1 MIQNNETRSNNL
13 GECYPIKL
21 EEKLDEISIE
31 SSTSADRTILRELY
45 DLALRFF
52 SDHLPLEWHVDSES
66 FDNSTEM
73 IASVYL
79 AREALTLSRSRMVW
93 DLSMLGFRFKDTKFE
108 HLLGLIHAAIC
119 ISIIDIDIG
128 FGARERLKA
137 RESQRHGF
145 QVNMAEKP
153 EFEVKMEE
161 IKGWES
167 VPYSSELQEA
177 GVGLDMAKKLRDDV
191 FEFGRWLTIP
201 YAFEFQE
208 AGIEFKKAK
217 ELTDTHF
224 YGYWNEDEMDGVE
237 LKTKFKRLI
246 CPDKIDRWKSIP
258 YGKVLRGAGVEFN
271 KAEQFKRLFDL
282 REFDDWNIHGAT
294 ELEEAGIKFK
304 TARRPGFSIK
314 FDNGLMEISPLTIE
328 DHTETYLRNLIAYE
342 QYCDEDIGFDLN
354 YVTNYVRF
362 MDDLINSPKDVQLLR
377 RRRIIRN
384 LLGDDEVVSNTF
396 KRLGQH
402 ITISTSSSVYART
415 SMAVNMHCSKRWNV
429 WVAKLRREYFG
440 SPWALL
446 SFLAALLLLA
456 LAITQTIFSIIP

>member
-1 MIQNNETRSNNL
+1 MLLAIGPYSVGQRFMQAHKLRYLEQMLGRTKGSEETYIR
-13 GECYPIKL
+13 
-21 EEKLDEISIE
+21 
-31 SSTSADRTILRELY
+31 ALREL
-45 DLALRFF
+45 
-52 SDHLPLEWHVDSES
+52 EES
-66 FDNSTEM
+66 
-73 IASVYL
+73 
-79 AREALTLSRSRMVW
+79 ARKCYVE
-93 DLSMLGFRFKDTKFE
+93 
-108 HLLGLIHAAIC
+108 C
-119 ISIIDIDIG
+119 ISQTSDEFVKMMLLDGCFIIELFRKDIG

-153 EFEVKMEE
+153 AFEVKMEE

-167 VPYSSELQEA
+167 FPYSSELQEA
-177 GVGLDMAKKLRDDV
+177 GVGFDMAKKLRDDV

-282 REFDDWNIHGAT
+282 RE
-294 ELEEAGIKFK
+294 
-304 TARRPGFSIK
+304 RRDVPGFP
-314 FDNGLMEISPLTIE
+314 DNGLMEISPLTIE

-384 LLGDDEVVSNTF
+384 LLGDDEVVSNMF